1 MKISVVLLLSVFL
14 PVIKGQAFRWGPWG
28 PCPEPAVQ
36 SKFTLCRWYEI
47 EKLPGFFETG
57 KCTEVS
63 YSLRADRTIAVLK
76 MRVMGRGGAV
86 GWTGSCSPVG
96 LGFEI
101 PSHPSCSRKE
111 LVIRMSWF
119 RPISD
124 AQVPYWVLSTD
135 YTTSAVLYSCI
146 DILRIF
152 HVEYAWILGRGRSL
166 PEQTVNASKEI
177 LLGSNTDVSRM
188 TWTNQEGC

>member
-1 MKISVVLLLSVFL
+1 MNDMTSTLKEYPPREGVPYYTEGTAVVQDANQTAKLGVT
-14 PVIKGQAFRWGPWG
+14 
-28 PCPEPAVQ
+28 
-36 SKFTLCRWYEI
+36 FT
-47 EKLPGFFETG
+47 
-57 KCTEVS
+57 
-63 YSLRADRTIAVLK
+63 
-76 MRVMGRGGAV
+76 
-86 GWTGSCSPVG
+86 
-96 LGFEI
+96 
-101 PSHPSCSRKE
+101 PSNPYR
-111 LVIRMSWF
+111 
-119 RPISD
+119 
-124 AQVPYWVLSTD
+124 PYWVLSTD